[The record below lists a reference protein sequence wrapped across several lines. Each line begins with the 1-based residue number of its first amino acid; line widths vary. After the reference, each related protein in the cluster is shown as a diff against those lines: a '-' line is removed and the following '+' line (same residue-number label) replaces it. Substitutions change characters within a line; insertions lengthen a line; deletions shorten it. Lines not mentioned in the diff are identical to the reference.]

1 MHLCRIEGEMT
12 KYLILP
18 FRFPSGEGMWVKRMI
33 DRHHVKA
40 AAKGIK
46 IVHSCAYDSIPA
58 DLGTLLVVEHMRRV
72 HSRCV
77 CRTPTDDKRIFATEC
92 DRLQISCVDH
102 LLKSSIN

>member
-1 MHLCRIEGEMT
+1 
-12 KYLILP
+12 
-18 FRFPSGEGMWVKRMI
+18 MWVKRMI
-33 DRHHVKA
+33 DRHHIEA

-77 CRTPTDDKRIFATEC
+77 RRTPTDDKQIFAIEC
-92 DRLQISCVDH
+92 VRSQISCVEH
-102 LLKSSIN
+102 LFKSCVYL